1 MTSLRTLGPRLEAG
15 EGCCNHA
22 EMACN
27 CSDVNP
33 PIPGI
38 VKRCGKLADGV
49 LDGSGKI
56 EFGEREA
63 VGNTSAKLAGET

>member
-1 MTSLRTLGPRLEAG
+1 LEAG

-27 CSDVNP
+27 CSDVNSP
-33 PIPGI
+33 TPGI
-38 VKRCGKLADGV
+38 VKRCGKPADEF
-49 LDGSGKI
+49 LDGSGKM

-63 VGNTSAKLAGET
+63 VGNTPSKMAGET